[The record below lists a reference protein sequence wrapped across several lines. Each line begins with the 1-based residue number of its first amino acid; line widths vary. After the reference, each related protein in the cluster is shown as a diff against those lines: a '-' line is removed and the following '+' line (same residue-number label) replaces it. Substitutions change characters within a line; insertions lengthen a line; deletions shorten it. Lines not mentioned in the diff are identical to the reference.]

1 MQTTF
6 TGALMRVLSR
16 SLFVA
21 LLTVSACVPEEPPID
36 LGSDPQDLSLADA
49 GMPMDATPD
58 VALVDAA
65 VDALPPVDA
74 ASVCPSFETG
84 VSVGKT
90 PMGDIKEASGIVA
103 SRRSPGTLWVHNDS
117 GASATLYAL
126 TSTGAMQAIYNL
138 DGASAQDWED
148 IAIGPGPVAGTSYLY
163 VGDIGDNGTS
173 RTNIVV
179 YRVPEPDAKTGS
191 PTMPTK
197 LSSVERI
204 TLNYPD
210 KPHNAETLL
219 VDPKNGDLYIVVKSS
234 DGDSPVFRAAAPLST
249 GAAMK
254 LEQVARLRFGTAPLL
269 GAATTTGGDISP
281 DGDEIA
287 IRSYT
292 AAYLWRRAPGQSIGD
307 ALTSAPCQ
315 LPLKL
320 ELQGEALGFALDRK
334 GYFTVSEGQS
344 QPIYLYARK

>member
-1 MQTTF
+1 
-6 TGALMRVLSR
+6 MRVLSR

-126 TSTGAMQAIYNL
+126 TSTGAMQAIYSL
-138 DGASAQDWED
+138 DGASAQDCLCSKVLRERPRRVVRF
-148 IAIGPGPVAGTSYLY
+148 AAL
-163 VGDIGDNGTS
+163 S
-173 RTNIVV
+173 R
-179 YRVPEPDAKTGS
+179 DAKRLNRESLSLRAVGS
-191 PTMPTK
+191 WQT
-197 LSSVERI
+197 R
-204 TLNYPD
+204 
-210 KPHNAETLL
+210 
-219 VDPKNGDLYIVVKSS
+219 
-234 DGDSPVFRAAAPLST
+234 
-249 GAAMK
+249 
-254 LEQVARLRFGTAPLL
+254 LL
-269 GAATTTGGDISP
+269 GFD
-281 DGDEIA
+281 
-287 IRSYT
+287 
-292 AAYLWRRAPGQSIGD
+292 L
-307 ALTSAPCQ
+307 CQ
-315 LPLKL
+315 
-320 ELQGEALGFALDRK
+320 
-334 GYFTVSEGQS
+334 
-344 QPIYLYARK
+344 

>member
-1 MQTTF
+1 
-6 TGALMRVLSR
+6 MRALSR
-16 SLFVA
+16 TCLAAFLSL
-21 LLTVSACVPEEPPID
+21 SACLPDDPPID
-36 LGSDPQDLSLADA
+36 LGMDSLDLGVADGSVLTDAAADA
-49 GMPMDATPD
+49 AQADG
-58 VALVDAA
+58 A
-65 VDALPPVDA
+65 VDARSPVDA

-117 GASATLYAL
+117 GAGAVLYAL
-126 TSTGAMQAIYNL
+126 SATGAMQGIYSL

-148 IAIGPGPVAGTSYLY
+148 IAIGPGPSAGNPYLY

-173 RTNIVV
+173 RANIVV

-191 PTMPTK
+191 PTMTTK
-197 LSSVERI
+197 LSGVERF

-210 KPHNAETLL
+210 KPHNAETLM
-219 VDPKNGDLYIVVKSS
+219 VDPVSGDLYIVVKSS
-234 DGDSPVFRAAAPLST
+234 DGDSPVFRAAAPLT
-249 GAAMK
+249 AGATIK
-254 LEQVARLRFGTAPLL
+254 LEQVARLRFGMAPLL

-281 DGDEIA
+281 AGDEIA

-315 LPLKL
+315 IPLKL
-320 ELQGEALGFALDRK
+320 EIQGEALGFALDRK
-334 GYFTVSEGQS
+334 GYFTVSEGQA
-344 QPIYLYARK
+344 QPVYFYARK